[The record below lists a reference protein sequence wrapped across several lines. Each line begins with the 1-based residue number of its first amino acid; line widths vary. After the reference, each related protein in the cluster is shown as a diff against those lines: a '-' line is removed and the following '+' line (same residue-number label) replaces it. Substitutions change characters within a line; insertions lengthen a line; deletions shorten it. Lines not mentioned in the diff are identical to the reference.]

1 MAQWLT
7 SSQFKL
13 AATKVNPEINYLTRP
28 LPSTYD
34 FPDHE
39 RSLVT
44 VFNLSAEPHTLKDNL
59 QKLCRE
65 FQARDDVFRPEFL
78 QGVIVRGAA
87 SSEGSSSLEELWS
100 DWGTKWQYF
109 DNAED
114 TNNMIPSGPY
124 VIQQGRLAQVWR
136 LYDDH
141 NKAFL
146 TAVWPSPDDE
156 RYSCPYS
163 DIPPFVNFLQHLY
176 QCGQCWYLLFFPRYP
191 CTFASVLQK
200 IFATATCWSQSGD
213 QGYFSFKR
221 RQDFMLQPWLS

>member
-13 AATKVNPEINYLTRP
+13 AATKVHPETNYLTRP

-34 FPDHE
+34 FSDHE

-44 VFNLSAEPHTLKDNL
+44 VFNLPSEPHILKENL
-59 QKLCRE
+59 QKLYRD
-65 FQARDDVFRPEFL
+65 FQASDDVFRPEFL

-87 SSEGSSSLEELWS
+87 SPESSSSLQELWN

-114 TNNMIPSGPY
+114 SNNVIPSGPY
-124 VIQQGRLAQVWR
+124 VVQQGHLAQVWR

-156 RYSCPYS
+156 RYSRPHRNTFFFT
-163 DIPPFVNFLQHLY
+163 DFLQRLHH
-176 QCGQCWYLLFFPRYP
+176 
-191 CTFASVLQK
+191 
-200 IFATATCWSQSGD
+200 
-213 QGYFSFKR
+213 
-221 RQDFMLQPWLS
+221 RQ